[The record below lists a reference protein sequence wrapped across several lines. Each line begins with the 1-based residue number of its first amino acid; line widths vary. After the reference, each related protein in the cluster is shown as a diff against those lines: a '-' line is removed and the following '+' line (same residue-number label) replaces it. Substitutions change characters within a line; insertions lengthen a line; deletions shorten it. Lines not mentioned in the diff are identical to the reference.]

1 MDVALR
7 AGALARRYEFSF
19 VGPREADA
27 ALVSFF
33 WLGRGRRGLAPRR
46 RAPPPQLLAP
56 DRLARLVPLAP
67 FVAGQLL
74 AHLLHPLAHGLRRR
88 GAPGPFWDRIA
99 HRHGLCS
106 VVLSAKKLLPWLL
119 LKL

>member
-7 AGALARRYEFSF
+7 AITFARRDEFSL
-19 VGPREADA
+19 VDSREADA
-27 ALVSFF
+27 ALVSFVRS
-33 WLGRGRRGLAPRR
+33 LGRGRCGLAPRR
-46 RAPPPQLLAP
+46 WAAAAELLALY
-56 DRLARLVPLAP
+56 RLPRLVPLTP

-119 LKL
+119 S